1 MELISLHKRI
11 KNTSAN
17 VTILTEPPQ
26 KISRGPE
33 TPKRTRRIPAERG
46 RSRERRKRKRKR
58 SEMGPATLRGAEREG

>member
-33 TPKRTRRIPAERG
+33 TPKRTRIPAERG
-46 RSRERRKRKRKR
+46 RSKERRRKRKRKR